1 MTRPM
6 LNSERGFTLME
17 MLIAL
22 TIVAVMAVA
31 LWAVFRISVDSWA
44 KGTQFIDN
52 NQRQRST
59 LDLVKKQVASIF
71 GVLAPIDLQTGGAI
85 YPVFGGTASSMQ
97 FVSLTSL
104 RFQENPGLTLVSYD
118 VTRDPQG
125 GLSLIEREERYLGL
139 DPSRESIFDRK
150 ETQVTALFDNL
161 SEFLFEYYDPGTL
174 DRPSQWVK
182 AWDSKEAGR
191 LPVAVSMTMITRDS
205 KGGLLNRQVVVPVLA
220 KVNDP
225 RLLFVNPFDS
235 RPRGGVMSPNDPNY
249 PR

>member
-1 MTRPM
+1 MKALSLR
-6 LNSERGFTLME
+6 SERGFTMME

-59 LDLVKKQVASIF
+59 LDLVKKQMASIF
-71 GVLAPIDLQTGGAI
+71 GVLAPIDLQAGGAI
-85 YPVFGGTASSMQ
+85 YPVFGGSPTSLQ
-97 FVSLTSL
+97 FVSLVSL
-104 RFQENPGLTLVSYD
+104 RFQENPGPALVSYD
-118 VTRDPQG
+118 VVKDPQG
-125 GLSLIEREERYLGL
+125 GLSVVEREERYLGL
-139 DPSRESIFDRK
+139 DPSQETIFDRK
-150 ETQVTALFDNL
+150 DTQVTTLFNDL
-161 SEFLFEYYDPGTL
+161 SEFMFEYYDPGTL
-174 DRPSQWVK
+174 ERPSQWVK
-182 AWDSKEAGR
+182 EWDAKESGR
-191 LPVAVSMTMITRDS
+191 LPTAISMTMVVRDS
-205 KGGLLNRQVVVPVLA
+205 KGGLLNRQVVVPVPA

-235 RPRGGVMSPNDPNY
+235 RPRRGPSPNDPNF

>member
-1 MTRPM
+1 MRGRS
-6 LNSERGFTLME
+6 LRSERGFTLME
-17 MLIAL
+17 MLISL
-22 TIVAVMAVA
+22 TIVAIMAVA
-31 LWAVFRISVDSWA
+31 LWAVFRISIDSWA

-71 GVLAPIDLQTGGAI
+71 GVLAPIDLQAGGNI
-85 YPVFGGTASSMQ
+85 YPVFGGSANSLQ

-118 VTRDPQG
+118 VARDPQG
-125 GLSLIEREERYLGL
+125 GLSVVEREERYLGL
-139 DPSRESIFDRK
+139 DPSRETIFDRND
-150 ETQVTALFDNL
+150 TQVTTLFNDL
-161 SEFLFEYYDPGTL
+161 SEFMFEYYDPGTPE
-174 DRPSQWVK
+174 RASQWVK
-182 AWDSKEAGR
+182 TWDAKESGR
-191 LPVAVSMTMITRDS
+191 LPTAISMTMVTRDS

-235 RPRGGVMSPNDPNY
+235 RPRRWMSPNDPNF